1 MQSIIRKAR
10 VLLCPNPDR
19 QKGGKVKILL
29 LVFALLLLAGCGA
42 ISHGT
47 SQNIS
52 CATVPAGAVVK
63 SADGSTCST
72 PCTVSLKRKKD
83 DVLTVEK
90 EGYETVTLP
99 VRSAL
104 SKASAGN
111 ILLPGGLVCW
121 GVDVI
126 SGGGYHLVPERVD
139 ITLKPLT
146 EESRPVAEN
155 SRELSV
161 ANRSK
166 PIFEEEV
173 N

>member
-1 MQSIIRKAR
+1 M
-10 VLLCPNPDR
+10 
-19 QKGGKVKILL
+19 KILL
-29 LVFALLLLAGCGA
+29 LIFALLLLTGCGA

-52 CATVPAGAVVK
+52 CATIPAGASVR
-63 SADGSTCST
+63 SSDGSTCST

-83 DVLTVEK
+83 DVLTIEK

-126 SGGGYHLVPERVD
+126 SGGGYHLVPEGVA
-139 ITLKPLT
+139 ITLKPST
-146 EESRPVAEN
+146 EGSERVAQG
-155 SRELSV
+155 LKGTSV
-161 ANRSK
+161 TKLPQS
-166 PIFEEEV
+166 ISEETL